1 MWYDVIYIYIYIYD
15 AYDDDDD
22 DGGGGGDGDGDGDDG
37 GGGIVSL
44 HERTS
49 SSPWVLKK
57 AQQVQMQMWET
68 KAS

>member
-1 MWYDVIYIYIYIYD
+1 MWRCD
-15 AYDDDDD
+15 DDDDD